1 MAARPAL
8 AGRSP
13 GVRLVPQIVAEWSS
27 FPCVGGAAE
36 EGIVMRHT
44 SAEKRKSMTRT
55 ETNDTAVRVAAA
67 GASMA
72 PSQTKPGRN
81 GRQRLKATRTKQAA
95 APRAESKGAQILVWI
110 RRRSVRPS
118 LSRLCS
124 SRCRRPASRSRTLAD
139 PPERLISGTESR
151 STIWTR
157 ARGHP

>member
-1 MAARPAL
+1 MAPRPAL

-55 ETNDTAVRVAAA
+55 ETNDTAVRLAAA

-95 APRAESKGAQILVWI
+95 APRAESKGAQILVLI

-118 LSRLCS
+118 LSRLC
-124 SRCRRPASRSRTLAD
+124 
-139 PPERLISGTESR
+139 
-151 STIWTR
+151 
-157 ARGHP
+157 

>member
-27 FPCVGGAAE
+27 FPWVGGAAE

-72 PSQTKPGRN
+72 PSQSFAKPAA
-81 GRQRLKATRTKQAA
+81 RQKKA
-95 APRAESKGAQILVWI
+95 APQRPKTPAHGKNKAGPKRKAKAEGDPYEAGRRTAGREQGRSDPRDGVRCVRHCHGYVHPGAGARLRAAE
-110 RRRSVRPS
+110 P
-118 LSRLCS
+118 
-124 SRCRRPASRSRTLAD
+124 
-139 PPERLISGTESR
+139 
-151 STIWTR
+151 
-157 ARGHP
+157 